1 MRRQFGAI
9 VMCSMVLVGCQN
21 MPNYSWPTTQRP
33 KTVINKPKP
42 IVKAVTTPVIQPT
55 KPVVK
60 EPEVAKETV
69 SAPTESPS
77 IPSSPLILKP
87 VAAPNA
93 GKKLADGR
101 DSAAV
106 QGLLASASDSLQQ
119 GNLESA
125 AISLERAQRLAP
137 QSATVYLQLAQVRM
151 QQGRAIEA
159 EQLARKGLSYAQS
172 NGLQAAL
179 WRLVAE
185 AAEQQGKFDS
195 ALSAKNKAMQLEMA
209 GDRG

>member
-1 MRRQFGAI
+1 MRQFGAI

-42 IVKAVTTPVIQPT
+42 IVKAATTPVIQPT
-55 KPVVK
+55 KSVVK
-60 EPEVAKETV
+60 EPEIVKETV
-69 SAPTESPS
+69 SAPTEAVSV
-77 IPSSPLILKP
+77 PSSPLILKP

-101 DSAAV
+101 DSPAV

-151 QQGRAIEA
+151 QQGRAVEA
-159 EQLARKGLSYAQS
+159 EQLARKGLSYAQYNS
-172 NGLQAAL
+172 LQAAL

-185 AAEQQGKFDS
+185 AAEQQGKLDS